1 MKFHHCKLN
10 IKLPG
15 METRVEYHQDHAYDP
30 HSNADMLAM
39 PPDSITLGIVLGLFA
54 GKQIGVMLF
63 AWLAIRSGRAS
74 LPENVGWP
82 MIYGASCLAGVG
94 FTMSLFISEL
104 AFAGALRTDE
114 AKLGILA
121 GSLLAGLWGYLVL
134 RRALRRVR
142 V

>member
-1 MKFHHCKLN
+1 
-10 IKLPG
+10 
-15 METRVEYHQDHAYDP
+15 
-30 HSNADMLAM
+30 MLAM
-39 PPDSITLGIVLGLFA
+39 PPDPITLGVVVGLLA

-63 AWLAIRSGRAS
+63 SWLAIRSGRAS

-104 AFAGALRTDE
+104 AFAGAASTDE

-121 GSLLAGLWGYLVL
+121 GSLLAGVWGYLVL

-142 V
+142 A